1 MYHLFFNFFV
11 DMASQTALIARHV
24 QDIKWQVLNM
34 TRAISKGF
42 QESKAVVDEVGG
54 GLSDMKGMM
63 KMMDYEAFADFNFLT
78 IAMIGLLYLLIGFGS
93 LGMASMA
100 VKVKRK
106 KMKSGLSIFL
116 AAFVWP
122 IFWILMVFKEK
133 VLIEN
138 DVNEFSVLAKATEDL
153 NSKLMLLEAGVGALQ
168 EAQRQPHPK
177 SILNRTPNGPN
188 GLGGYRRNFGA
199 DDSGFGNK

>member
-63 KMMDYEAFADFNFLT
+63 KMMDYEAFADFYFLT
-78 IAMIGLLYLLIGFGS
+78 IAMIGLLYMLIGFGS

-100 VKVKRK
+100 QGPK
-106 KMKSGLSIFL
+106 LTL
-116 AAFVWP
+116 
-122 IFWILMVFKEK
+122 
-133 VLIEN
+133 
-138 DVNEFSVLAKATEDL
+138 
-153 NSKLMLLEAGVGALQ
+153 KLMASSPMQGGAMLTVT
-168 EAQRQPHPK
+168 
-177 SILNRTPNGPN
+177 L
-188 GLGGYRRNFGA
+188 
-199 DDSGFGNK
+199 